1 MYTLS
6 FGINYYI
13 QKKTIR
19 RGYITEDE
27 CPAYGASSEGTA
39 GDDTWSGTDDNDA
52 YEKMVK
58 HSHKHSYNVP
68 AAESCMLIV
77 ATYCDCAVAK

>member
-1 MYTLS
+1 M
-6 FGINYYI
+6 
-13 QKKTIR
+13 
-19 RGYITEDE
+19 DE
-27 CPAYGASSEGTA
+27 CPAYGANSGGTE

-52 YEKMVK
+52 YEKMLK